1 MLRCYTYWLDLKN
14 LEGKRRI
21 SETAVA
27 FYTWAKS
34 RQETITTR
42 RYKHEKPDIPIA
54 VGAFAKAMIAG
65 KNPTMSDR
73 RAFMRYLQKARNLS
87 RNAAQGV
94 FPGKY

>member
-1 MLRCYTYWLDLKN
+1 MLRCYTYWLDLKD
-14 LEGKRRI
+14 LKGKRRT

-54 VGAFAKAMIAG
+54 VGTFAKAVIAG

-73 RAFMRYLQKARNLS
+73 RDFMRYLQKARNLS